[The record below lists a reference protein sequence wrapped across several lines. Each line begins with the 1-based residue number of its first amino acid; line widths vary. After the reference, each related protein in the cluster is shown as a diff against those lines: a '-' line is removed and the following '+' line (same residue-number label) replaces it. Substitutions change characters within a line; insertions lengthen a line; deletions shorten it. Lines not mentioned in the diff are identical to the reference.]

1 MPCFLFPNLESLLGL
16 PNLKGL
22 NLGVG
27 IFYRKVDLTISVLLS
42 EALKGQKRSTAKNKG
57 KEKYLVDMGLRQGR
71 RR

>member
-1 MPCFLFPNLESLLGL
+1 M
-16 PNLKGL
+16 KGL

-42 EALKGQKRSTAKNKG
+42 EALKGQKRGTAKNKG